1 MERTFRYRWRFRFLI
16 SKFQRVKTTKSKKK
30 FVNLEICFFIKIKN
44 NRKKFGFS
52 CRYSDEVSASTSV
65 NIYQNELN
73 NTDNVEG
80 TYSKACKI
88 TQYSDRK
95 FEIPKNVAFF
105 GDRLYYETECTF
117 TGVFNEQAQTNIA
130 FYVSECIGGHV
141 VDGTPMGFPVIQ
153 DGCYNHLLRA
163 SSMEPV
169 CIFSAP

>member
-1 MERTFRYRWRFRFLI
+1 M
-16 SKFQRVKTTKSKKK
+16 SKFSVL
-30 FVNLEICFFIKIKN
+30 NLLKLKITV
-44 NRKKFGFS
+44 KKFGFS

-73 NTDNVEG
+73 NTDNVEE

-95 FEIPKNVAFF
+95 YEIPKNVAFF

-130 FYVSECIGGHV
+130 FYVSECIGGHL

-169 CIFSAP
+169 CIFGAKNIFFRKVFSNLLAFMKI